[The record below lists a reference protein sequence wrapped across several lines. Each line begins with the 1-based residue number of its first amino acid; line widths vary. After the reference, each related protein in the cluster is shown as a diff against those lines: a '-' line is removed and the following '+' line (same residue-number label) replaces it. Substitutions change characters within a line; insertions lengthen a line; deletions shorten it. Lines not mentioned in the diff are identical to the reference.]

1 MQVTFGVR
9 ILLPLLV
16 VFLSSPRLCDAY
28 SSGRGPNVCGTF
40 YGLTLCCKGWTK
52 SLDGLCT
59 TAICDGNCG
68 ERGSCIAPNQ
78 CRCEDGRVQ
87 DDCLMEDDNGYLADE
102 PVRCPSNCNNQGR
115 CINGKCVCDFGFK
128 GSACDEE
135 EVGPCFIQTE
145 RGVCKN
151 KVTGP
156 GNETAMMTRNAC
168 CGSIGVAWG
177 GLCQRCSA
185 QSSYCGKGYIRLNH
199 QCVDTNECEIPNV
212 CMGGICRNTDGSF
225 ECDCPYGY
233 VYDKNTVQ
241 CRPILDGCQKNP
253 KACTPGGRCIP
264 LHGTAYICQ
273 CDSGYVATD
282 GNTRCRKEEVA
293 LNYCEIFEGRLCKN
307 GECHPT
313 ASSYEC
319 TCNPGYVP
327 SRFKK
332 QCIKEF
338 NACTFYGNS
347 VCTNGQC
354 LPVDRSFRCICNP
367 GYVLSG
373 DGTACLDKCQQ
384 LGPSVCQN
392 GFCVPRPYG
401 DYECRCHYGYQP
413 SPDRK
418 SCLMQLNPFQTSKRE
433 PLSSGNIYRGSYQ
446 ADWPQEN
453 RAYHNVKP
461 QLGETRWQPSSR
473 VKYPNPCADSTV
485 RRKCMGGFC
494 INLGR
499 GSYECRCYK
508 GYRAVN
514 GNQQCVADY
523 GRTNLAKERTSPI
536 ATLRLQNSSYVSPFI
551 SPNPI
556 HSKCRKLSSPALV
569 ICIAERQDSVHLEMW
584 HCFPYPL
591 RRTHEQTH
599 PQLYHFQPPSRC
611 CLLLI
616 PHFCL
621 YSTKWTRE
629 SNLCIQYVLLT
640 LPSSI
645 TALILPNFSLKYLG
659 LLVCLKD

>member
-1 MQVTFGVR
+1 MLQVISNVR

-16 VFLSSPRLCDAY
+16 AFLSSPRLCEAY
-28 SSGRGPNVCGTF
+28 SSGGPNVCGTF

-78 CRCEDGRVQ
+78 CRCEDGRVR
-87 DDCLMEDDNGYLADE
+87 DDCLVEDDNGYLADE
-102 PVRCPSNCNNQGR
+102 PVRCPSNCNNQGS

-151 KVTGP
+151 KVKGP
-156 GNETAMMTRNAC
+156 RNETAMLTRNAC
-168 CGSIGVAWG
+168 CGSIGAAWG
-177 GLCQRCSA
+177 SLCQSCSS
-185 QSSYCGKGYIRLNH
+185 QSSYCGKGYIRLDH
-199 QCVDTNECEIPNV
+199 KCVDINECEIPNV

-225 ECDCPYGY
+225 ECDCPYGH

-241 CRPILDGCQKNP
+241 CRPILNGCQKNP
-253 KACTPGGRCIP
+253 EACSPGGRCIP
-264 LHGTAYICQ
+264 LRGTAYICQ
-273 CDSGYVATD
+273 CNPGYVATD

-338 NACTFYGNS
+338 NACTLYGNS

-354 LPVDRSFRCICNP
+354 IPVDRSFRCLCNP

-401 DYECRCHYGYQP
+401 DYQCRCHYGYQP

-418 SCLMQLNPFQTSKRE
+418 SCVMQLNPFQTSKRE
-433 PLSSGNIYRGSYQ
+433 TWSNGNSYRASYQ

-453 RAYHNVKP
+453 RAYHNVSP
-461 QLGETRWQPSSR
+461 QIGESRWQPSSR
-473 VKYPNPCADSTV
+473 VRYPNPCEDIAV
-485 RRKCMGGFC
+485 KRMCMGGFC

-499 GSYECRCYK
+499 GGYECRCYK

-523 GRTNLAKERTSPI
+523 RRLSRIIGQQGNRMAKFNYPNGIPSSGRGTHFPNRNTPFTEI
-536 ATLRLQNSSYVSPFI
+536 VSPFLTYI
-551 SPNPI
+551 VEPHPFSVSHTFLPSFSYVHRRTPGFRAFRNVTPIPISSETHARRNAQNYVILATNSLLSSPNPI
-556 HSKCRKLSSPALV
+556 SVSVARGGLV
-569 ICIAERQDSVHLEMW
+569 NRNHA
-584 HCFPYPL
+584 
-591 RRTHEQTH
+591 
-599 PQLYHFQPPSRC
+599 PSMC
-611 CLLLI
+611 
-616 PHFCL
+616 
-621 YSTKWTRE
+621 YS
-629 SNLCIQYVLLT
+629 
-640 LPSSI
+640 
-645 TALILPNFSLKYLG
+645 F
-659 LLVCLKD
+659 

>member
-1 MQVTFGVR
+1 MIR
-9 ILLPLLV
+9 
-16 VFLSSPRLCDAY
+16 
-28 SSGRGPNVCGTF
+28 RGPNVCGTF

-68 ERGSCIAPNQ
+68 DRGSCIAPNQ
-78 CRCEDGRVQ
+78 CRCEDGRVR
-87 DDCLMEDDNGYLADE
+87 DDCLVEDDNGYLADE
-102 PVRCPSNCNNQGR
+102 PIRCPSNCNNQGS
-115 CINGKCVCDFGFK
+115 CVNGKCVCDFGFK

-156 GNETAMMTRNAC
+156 GNETVMLTRNAC

-177 GLCQRCSA
+177 ALCQGCSS
-185 QSSYCGKGYIRLNH
+185 QSSYCGKGYIRLDH
-199 QCVDTNECEIPNV
+199 KCVDINECEIPNV

-225 ECDCPYGY
+225 D
-233 VYDKNTVQ
+233 
-241 CRPILDGCQKNP
+241 RIPINLTDGCQKNP
-253 KACTPGGRCIP
+253 EACTPGGRCIP

-273 CDSGYVATD
+273 CDPGYVATD

-338 NACTFYGNS
+338 NACTLYGNS

-354 LPVDRSFRCICNP
+354 IPVDRSFRCICNP

-373 DGTACLDKCQQ
+373 DGTACLA
-384 LGPSVCQN
+384 
-392 GFCVPRPYG
+392 
-401 DYECRCHYGYQP
+401 
-413 SPDRK
+413 
-418 SCLMQLNPFQTSKRE
+418 SKRE
-433 PLSSGNIYRGSYQ
+433 PLNTGNNYRASYQ

-453 RAYHNVKP
+453 RAYQSAKP
-461 QLGETRWQPSSR
+461 QTGETRWQPSSR
-473 VKYPNPCADSTV
+473 VNYPNPCEDIAV
-485 RRKCMGGFC
+485 KRKCMGGFC

-499 GSYECRCYK
+499 GNYECRCYR
-508 GYRAVN
+508 GYRPVN
-514 GNQQCVADY
+514 GSQQCVADY
-523 GRTNLAKERTSPI
+523 
-536 ATLRLQNSSYVSPFI
+536 
-551 SPNPI
+551 
-556 HSKCRKLSSPALV
+556 
-569 ICIAERQDSVHLEMW
+569 
-584 HCFPYPL
+584 
-591 RRTHEQTH
+591 RR
-599 PQLYHFQPPSRC
+599 PSREFHRTGC
-611 CLLLI
+611 
-616 PHFCL
+616 
-621 YSTKWTRE
+621 
-629 SNLCIQYVLLT
+629 
-640 LPSSI
+640 
-645 TALILPNFSLKYLG
+645 
-659 LLVCLKD
+659 